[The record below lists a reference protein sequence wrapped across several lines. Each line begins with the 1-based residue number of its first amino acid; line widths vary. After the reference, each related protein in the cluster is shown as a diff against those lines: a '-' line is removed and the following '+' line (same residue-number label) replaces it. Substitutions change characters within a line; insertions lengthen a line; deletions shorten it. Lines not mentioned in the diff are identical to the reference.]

1 MIEINLLPDEMKRP
15 EGTPLPR
22 LLSIMASVILMAVGG
37 LLISKY
43 YVVEIPK
50 TKELIRGQE
59 GEKKRLQQEVARV
72 EALDK
77 EIEKIKAKVAAW
89 RSLENSRILY
99 ARFLDVFSRAVP
111 EGCVITSF
119 TLAEDRTG
127 TGGEGKHFKIS
138 LSGMTVGNSQQDCQ
152 AKLRETI
159 NDFKKTFQVADK
171 KPVSEPLPGAKEAL
185 PGYHKFL
192 GLKFEEPRILKFTP
206 RGSPPSLM
214 GVNENDRKRFAMPES
229 SLDFSMSF
237 GFAMKP
243 QGDGQNL

>member
-22 LLSIMASVILMAVGG
+22 LLSILASVILMAVGG

-59 GEKKRLQQEVARV
+59 GEKKRLQQEVTRV

-89 RSLENSRILY
+89 HSLENSRILY

-119 TLAEDRTG
+119 NLSLDRAG
-127 TGGEGKHFKIS
+127 AGNEGKHFKIS

-152 AKLRETI
+152 AKLRDVI

-171 KPVSEPLPGAKEAL
+171 KPASEPAGAKDAL

-192 GLKFEEPRILKFTP
+192 GLKFEEPRILRFTP
-206 RGSPPSLM
+206 RGSPPSLT
-214 GVNENDRKRFAMPES
+214 GVNENDRKRFAMPEN

-243 QGDGQNL
+243 QGDGQSL